1 MKEFRAQLNYV
12 RVSPRKARLLADLMR
27 GRSIADAD
35 LQLKGAEKQARH
47 MMRKLLISCMA
58 NAKHAGEENTAHM
71 VVKRIT
77 VDAGPT
83 LKRFMPRAHGRAST
97 IRKRTSRI
105 TLVVGE
111 K

>member
-27 GRSIADAD
+27 GRSVADAD
-35 LQLKGAEKQARH
+35 LQLKGAEKRASH
-47 MMRKLLISCMA
+47 MMRKLLLSCTA
-58 NAKHAGEENTAHM
+58 NARHAGEVDTAHM
-71 VVKRIT
+71 VVKHVT
-77 VDAGPT
+77 VDEGPT

-97 IRKRTSRI
+97 IRKRTSHI
-105 TLVVGE
+105 TLVVGT